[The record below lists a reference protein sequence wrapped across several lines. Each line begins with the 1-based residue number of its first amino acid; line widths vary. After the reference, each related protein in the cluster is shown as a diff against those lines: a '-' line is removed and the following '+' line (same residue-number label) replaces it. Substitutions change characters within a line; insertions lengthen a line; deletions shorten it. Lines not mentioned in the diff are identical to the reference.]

1 MKIMKHL
8 FFLLLATLF
17 FFSHASAQTMNVKQ
31 DGNAVQVTI
40 QKGFELISSSQV
52 YISET
57 PFGTASKLSPVD
69 HQKYV
74 AGIKMLHTS
83 LPKTFL
89 NTGTEFVV
97 YDLPLN
103 KKLYVNAAVTSG
115 GLVYWVNTN
124 GGEAVTTADAAIY
137 SIELNNPVIS
147 GETIKVSGVID
158 TVVHSRDFQNY
169 SFGFS
174 IEDGLGNIT
183 PIPPVSGLKADGKG
197 VFATTIGISK
207 LDNVKKYTIVLK
219 IINPFGGE
227 DTSLRQ
233 QFSKEKGFIPSL
245 ATEEGR
251 ESFDAQTYK
260 LLAPLPGLS
269 IIRDTGLCLEYK
281 ASIEAEGGKT
291 DDIVCDINDFLNFI
305 MKMAIAISAVV
316 LVIRIVIS
324 GFNYMV
330 TDIPFLK
337 ISSKN
342 DIATALGGLAL
353 ALGAWVLLNTINP
366 RLVSGGVELQGV
378 EFAVEQFSEID
389 NATYQK
395 LTGQN
400 IKPKKEYLLMVEKE
414 TKAQGLDACI
424 AKATITIESAWRPNV
439 IGCDENVRSESVPSR
454 RAFIQSGIKS
464 DGTKFSERSVEV
476 KVFNSCPTRINPST
490 PGYGLD
496 WRFSKGGGLMQMTV
510 FPDGYKS
517 SAWFSGVKE
526 GGSYWQA
533 RFTPHKDFNTLIV
546 PENNIRR
553 GVSLL
558 KENLSSCGGN
568 IEKAYRKYQSGN
580 CNGSGTFINKTVKEK
595 MVEYNVCKSGAAQYS
610 SS

>member
-1 MKIMKHL
+1 MYKV

-378 EFAVEQFSEID
+378 RFDVVNYPDVGDNTVDPDFKKGQRKFSQDATVSPATVKAVEKLKNGWEIDYFTVFQNNRMLIALKKGTEKDTTHIIDIAPGCSGYASSGTARTGDNKTPVGTWRIIDIRYTEGKAQFS
-389 NATYQK
+389 
-395 LTGQN
+395 G
-400 IKPKKEYLLMVEKE
+400 
-414 TKAQGLDACI
+414 
-424 AKATITIESAWRPNV
+424 
-439 IGCDENVRSESVPSR
+439 
-454 RAFIQSGIKS
+454 
-464 DGTKFSERSVEV
+464 
-476 KVFNSCPTRINPST
+476 
-490 PGYGLD
+490 
-496 WRFSKGGGLMQMTV
+496 KGSNM
-510 FPDGYKS
+510 
-517 SAWFSGVKE
+517 
-526 GGSYWQA
+526 
-533 RFTPHKDFNTLIV
+533 
-546 PENNIRR
+546 
-553 GVSLL
+553 
-558 KENLSSCGGN
+558 
-568 IEKAYRKYQSGN
+568 
-580 CNGSGTFINKTVKEK
+580 
-595 MVEYNVCKSGAAQYS
+595 GAAFWHISPMTTGERGIGMHGNKNGTLGCTNGCVRLKNSDILALQPYVKKGINVYVK
-610 SS
+610 